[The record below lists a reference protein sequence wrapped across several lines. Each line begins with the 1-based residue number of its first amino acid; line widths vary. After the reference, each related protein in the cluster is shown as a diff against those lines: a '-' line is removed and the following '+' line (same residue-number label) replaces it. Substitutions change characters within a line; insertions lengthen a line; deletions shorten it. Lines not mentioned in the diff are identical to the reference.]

1 MTVAPTTGY
10 VGSLT
15 PKEEASL
22 REMWTLLFTTVTS
35 LLSSVYEV
43 KLPES
48 SPNDIFKLLDKI
60 TEPSID
66 GILAVLKNPPAA
78 NGETASEPTPDAPNG
93 REILDQLSKTKLTR
107 PQLTNFMTHLRQA
120 HVNETE
126 VKAME
131 KILLAMSPGEMI
143 FTLLKLVKQ
152 EHPDT
157 LLLRFLRARKWD
169 VPKAFGMM
177 ANAILWRQKL
187 QVDDDIVPKGE
198 LHAWEQSRDKKLS
211 TAQQKE
217 GKDFISQLEMGK
229 SYLHGL
235 DRDGRPVNVV
245 RVRLHKPG
253 AQSQEALE
261 RYIVHVIESTR
272 ILVAPPVETGVCSG
286 SYQGL
291 KYSILTVV
299 DDSLRHD
306 WVWTGE
312 YGILPRQVHHP
323 VLRGQ
328 LP

>member
-35 LLSSVYEV
+35 LLSSVYDV

-66 GILAVLKNPPAA
+66 GILTVLKNPPAA
-78 NGETASEPTPDAPNG
+78 NGDTASEPNG
-93 REILDQLSKTKLTR
+93 DHSTTIEASLEKMRELAAKANGKEILDQLSKEKLTR
-107 PQLTNFMTHLRQA
+107 PQLTGLMTHLRKH
-120 HVNETE
+120 HVNESE
-126 VKAME
+126 VKTIE

-177 ANAILWRQKL
+177 ANAILWRQKM

-198 LHAWEQSRDKKLS
+198 LHAWEQSRNKKLS
-211 TAQQKE
+211 AAEQKQ

-235 DRDGRPVNVV
+235 DREGRPVNVV

-253 AQSQEALE
+253 AQSEEALE

-272 ILVAPPVETGVCSG
+272 ILVAPPVETGVCKPPKRSK
-286 SYQGL
+286 L
-291 KYSILTVV
+291 C
-299 DDSLRHD
+299 
-306 WVWTGE
+306 
-312 YGILPRQVHHP
+312 
-323 VLRGQ
+323 
-328 LP
+328 

>member
-66 GILAVLKNPPAA
+66 GILAVLKNPPEA
-78 NGETASEPTPDAPNG
+78 NGETASETTPNG
-93 REILDQLSKTKLTR
+93 ATIEQSLDKMKELASKANGKEILDKLSKTKLTQ
-107 PQLTNFMTHLRQA
+107 PQLSGLMTQLRKS
-120 HVNETE
+120 HVNESEIKTI
-126 VKAME
+126 E

-143 FTLLKLVKQ
+143 FTVLKLVKQ

-177 ANAILWRQKL
+177 ANAILWRQKM

-198 LHAWEQSRDKKLS
+198 LHAWQQSRDEKLS
-211 TAQQKE
+211 KAEQKG

-235 DRDGRPVNVV
+235 DREGRPVNVV

-253 AQSQEALE
+253 AQSEEALE

-272 ILVAPPVETGVCSG
+272 ILVAPPVETGVCIH
-286 SYQGL
+286 L
-291 KYSILTVV
+291 KHCSQLA
-299 DDSLRHD
+299 RQ
-306 WVWTGE
+306 WTNCD
-312 YGILPRQVHHP
+312 RQFSST
-323 VLRGQ
+323 
-328 LP
+328 

>member
-93 REILDQLSKTKLTR
+93 TTVEQSLEKMKDLASKANGREILDQLSKTKLTR
-107 PQLTNFMTHLRQA
+107 PQLTNLMTHLRQA

-211 TAQQKE
+211 TAEQKE

-272 ILVAPPVETGVCSG
+272 ILVAPPVETGVCS
-286 SYQGL
+286 
-291 KYSILTVV
+291 
-299 DDSLRHD
+299 DSTRD
-306 WVWTGE
+306 
-312 YGILPRQVHHP
+312 
-323 VLRGQ
+323 
-328 LP
+328 